1 MAAHAFP
8 WGTPNSSRCWW
19 TAGGA
24 RHSQQSLAGS
34 RAMKLSSARV
44 ERTLSQIEAQA
55 LPDNHPSIPKL
66 NELFGE
72 HTFFLDRNGLNI
84 VEADES
90 DSTGGPTGK
99 IVKVASWTDEENLK
113 THEPE
118 PTDMV
123 ILLGPEH

>member
-1 MAAHAFP
+1 
-8 WGTPNSSRCWW
+8 
-19 TAGGA
+19 
-24 RHSQQSLAGS
+24 
-34 RAMKLSSARV
+34 MKLSSARV